1 MSAVRSMRRSSPDV
15 DGTQLA
21 WPGAQGKFAL
31 FGEVLWVGVLTCVGG
46 LAIITL
52 PAAVAASIRHL
63 HRYLRAEDSTVR
75 TWGAD
80 FVQSLRTGWV
90 VGMTV
95 TVLALILGLNVLLAS
110 ARVLPGW
117 QVVLAVGVLGLAALA
132 VVLLQ
137 SAARWTPDDGWWAA
151 VRSGF
156 RSLATDAGAIPLVLA
171 AVVLT
176 AVVTWQLPPL
186 IVPGLGCLVF
196 AVLTVKERPRRR

>member
-80 FVQSLRTGWV
+80 FVQSLRAGWV

-137 SAARWTPDDGWWAA
+137 SAARWMPDGGWWVA

-156 RSLATDAGAIPLVLA
+156 RSLATDAGAIPLVIA

-196 AVLTVKERPRRR
+196 AVLTVKERPRRN